1 MAFCPNCGF
10 EVPNGAAFCGNCGAQ
25 LATVVTQQPKQQYQ
39 QYQQPTYQQPTYQQP
54 QQQYQQ
60 PYQSPYQQNAYA
72 ATGAYAGQPVQ
83 TDRSL
88 IAYIAFTILTCGI
101 YAWWF
106 TYKLAQDMN
115 TVCNDGDKTPGLAV
129 YILLS
134 MVTCGIYSY
143 YWQYKIGNRQQ
154 LNAPAY
160 GFTIQ
165 ENGTTILLWDI
176 LGAFLCG
183 IGPFVAMNIII
194 KNMNMLAGAYN
205 ARLAARAV

>member
-60 PYQSPYQQNAYA
+60 PSHSPYQQNAYA

-143 YWQYKIGNRQQ
+143 
-154 LNAPAY
+154 
-160 GFTIQ
+160 
-165 ENGTTILLWDI
+165 
-176 LGAFLCG
+176 
-183 IGPFVAMNIII
+183 
-194 KNMNMLAGAYN
+194 
-205 ARLAARAV
+205 